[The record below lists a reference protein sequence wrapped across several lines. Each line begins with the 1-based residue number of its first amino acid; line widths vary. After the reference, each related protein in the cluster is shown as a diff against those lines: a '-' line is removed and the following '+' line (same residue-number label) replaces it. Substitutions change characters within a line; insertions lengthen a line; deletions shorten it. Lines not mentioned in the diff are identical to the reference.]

1 MRISYAAN
9 DMHFKNNIYINESGF
24 IKLFKKLLKSE
35 VIFKT
40 LLFTVLFIVVG
51 PVPILSKMNVME
63 LASIS

>member
-1 MRISYAAN
+1 MQHMICTSKIIFTQ
-9 DMHFKNNIYINESGF
+9 M
-24 IKLFKKLLKSE
+24 KLEVYKCFEKLLKSE

-51 PVPILSKMNVME
+51 SVPILSKMNVME

>member
-1 MRISYAAN
+1 MQHMICTSKIIFTQ
-9 DMHFKNNIYINESGF
+9 MKLE
-24 IKLFKKLLKSE
+24 LFKCFEKLLKSE

-51 PVPILSKMNVME
+51 LVPILSKMNVME

>member
-1 MRISYAAN
+1 MQHMLCTSKIIFTQ
-9 DMHFKNNIYINESGF
+9 M
-24 IKLFKKLLKSE
+24 KLEVYKCFEKLLKSE

-51 PVPILSKMNVME
+51 SVPILSKMNVME

>member
-1 MRISYAAN
+1 MQHMICTSKIIFTQ
-9 DMHFKNNIYINESGF
+9 M
-24 IKLFKKLLKSE
+24 KLEVYKFFEKLLKSE

-51 PVPILSKMNVME
+51 SVPILSKMNVME

>member
-1 MRISYAAN
+1 M
-9 DMHFKNNIYINESGF
+9 
-24 IKLFKKLLKSE
+24 KLELWKCFKKLLKSE

-51 PVPILSKMNVME
+51 LVPILSKMNVME